1 VGEYWNDFQ
10 PDVDGRGWHGVMNY
24 AGFLR
29 PVWWWLRKEASHSRA
44 FDVFTTAPAPAYGG
58 AEAAAAMQ
66 AFRAGLPW
74 DVSLQSWLPLDTHDT
89 PRFRTVSG
97 SRERQ
102 LVGVGLQMTTPGVP
116 MIFAGDE
123 LGLEGRSGYE
133 ARRTMPWEEPGLW
146 DAELLREYRRLV
158 ALRRSSDALARGG
171 LRYVHAGDDAIVYLR
186 ETNVERILC
195 LAARAPHEPI
205 AVPFEDLET
214 LYGDDAQDGV
224 LPSHGPAFHAWR
236 VG

>member
-1 VGEYWNDFQ
+1 AGWRIGAATMIGRHRDMDLNAEVARWTRAQAGEDLLVGEYWNDFQ

-29 PVWWWLRKEASHSRA
+29 PVWWWLRAEASQSRA
-44 FDVFTTAPAPAYGG
+44 FGAFTPAPAPAYGG

-97 SRERQ
+97 SRGRQ

-123 LGLEGRSGYE
+123 LGLE
-133 ARRTMPWEEPGLW
+133 
-146 DAELLREYRRLV
+146 
-158 ALRRSSDALARGG
+158 
-171 LRYVHAGDDAIVYLR
+171 
-186 ETNVERILC
+186 
-195 LAARAPHEPI
+195 
-205 AVPFEDLET
+205 
-214 LYGDDAQDGV
+214 
-224 LPSHGPAFHAWR
+224 
-236 VG
+236 